1 MASEAC
7 ILEIAATE
15 AKAEMMATEAKAEM
29 MAIEAEAETIH
40 IEVCM
45 GLPRASTQRKAGGGV
60 HLQDHDHQECMGNGA
75 VSLAIM
81 GACQRCRARC
91 KCRQGCSRVQT
102 IGKCKEACRDCLH
115 KCGLTN

>member
-1 MASEAC
+1 MTAIEAR
-7 ILEIAATE
+7 
-15 AKAEMMATEAKAEM
+15 AEMMAIEARAEM
-29 MAIEAEAETIH
+29 MAIEAEGETMH
-40 IEVCM
+40 IEVCKELLR
-45 GLPRASTQRKAGGGV
+45 GSTQRKAGDAV
-60 HLQDHDHQECMGNGA
+60 HLQDRDLQECMGNGA

-102 IGKCKEACRDCLH
+102 LGKCKEACRDCLH